1 MHSAKSWP
9 KPTAQRITS
18 GTWVRGTLW
27 RGWKKRSIGLQSRN
41 PWQQLNLTYPAS
53 LQQRYINRG
62 FFIINMSRY
71 ESPGVTASSPLLL
84 QTHAIH
90 TQWHTEQARSAY
102 SEPQGLKFCLWEI
115 WELSWE
121 RDMAIGSFLLLEK
134 CNWPKPNC
142 TKLHGFLTT
151 SVKQSQTVSKQ
162 MVLMTAKAFRGH

>member
-9 KPTAQRITS
+9 KPIPQRVTF

-27 RGWKKRSIGLQSRN
+27 RGWKKRNTGIQSRN
-41 PWQQLNLTYPAS
+41 PRHQLNLIYPAS
-53 LQQRYINRG
+53 LQKRYINQG
-62 FFIINMSRY
+62 FFIINTSRY
-71 ESPGVTASSPLLL
+71 ESPGVTVSSPLLL
-84 QTHAIH
+84 QTHTTH
-90 TQWHTEQARSAY
+90 TQQRTEQARSAY

-121 RDMAIGSFLLLEK
+121 RDMATGSFLLLEK
-134 CNWPKPNC
+134 CNWLKPNC